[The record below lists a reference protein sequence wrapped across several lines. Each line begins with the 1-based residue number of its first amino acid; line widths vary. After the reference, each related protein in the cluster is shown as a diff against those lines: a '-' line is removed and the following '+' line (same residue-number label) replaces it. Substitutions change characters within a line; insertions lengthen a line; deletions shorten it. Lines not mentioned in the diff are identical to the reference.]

1 MYLKHGDISL
11 YEQVEEM
18 SKTFKEEVTFEIV
31 STALVQTM
39 VVWIA

>member
-1 MYLKHGDISL
+1 MEI

-31 STALVQTM
+31 LTALVQTI
-39 VVWIA
+39 VV